1 MPTLRCL
8 VEEIFRT
15 KEKEG
20 YVLFMES
27 LERNELIQP
36 GLRYGDT
43 FNALSELSYSREE
56 WIHFMYE
63 NMHDEQAQKC
73 LKSIKALKYQ
83 RLRKLKQAEMIKV
96 NKLRKYLKNKKWD
109 PIKYSRNLTLADIID
124 NRVPELKK
132 YSCLSIMDFPTLY
145 FERKLVY
152 ELLRDIGSKRRSVS
166 EEKEIDAI
174 CKKEDGIS
182 DEIKQLEKI
191 KKIISSRYPH
201 IVFETPSEY
210 PWNLLIDAI
219 MISKSISTY
228 KLITEYGVYNLLKNK
243 NDIKTFLDISIDVI
257 YDRLATR
264 EHHRQYEKELYCF
277 ANHYRLG
284 QTFTQI
290 AEDINRTKASISER
304 TKLFLRTIRSA
315 APFNYHK
322 YGSLIYDE
330 FFKADLKGL
339 VVKIVNGEQPE
350 HSIKLPNCY
359 CISHILNFID
369 SQYEM
374 DKANKLKTVILALA
388 YPVFRDMFIY
398 GMDYVND
405 EYCSNRTICVSSTT
419 PETLETF
426 DNLCDVNKNHYRY
439 ESTSMDLDDEDT
451 SLTIF
456 ED

>member
-1 MPTLRCL
+1 MPALRCL

-15 KEKEG
+15 AEKEA

-36 GLRYGDT
+36 GLRYGET
-43 FNALSELSYSREE
+43 FNALCELSYSREE

-83 RLRKLKQAEMIKV
+83 RPRKLKQAEMIKV

-124 NRVPELKK
+124 IRVPELKK

-145 FERKLVY
+145 FERKLIY
-152 ELLRDIGSKRRSVS
+152 ELIHDIESNHRRVS

-182 DEIKQLEKI
+182 DEIKHLEKI
-191 KKIISSRYPH
+191 KKIISTRYPH
-201 IVFETPSEY
+201 IVFESPSEY

-219 MISKSISTY
+219 MTSKSMLTY

-243 NDIKTFLDISIDVI
+243 DDIKTFLDISIDVI
-257 YDRLATR
+257 YDRMATR
-264 EHHRQYEKELYCF
+264 EHKCHYEKELYCF
-277 ANHYRLG
+277 TNHYRLG
-284 QTFTQI
+284 QTLSQI
-290 AEDINRTKASISER
+290 AEDLNRTKASISDR

-330 FFKADLKGL
+330 FFKTDLKGL

-350 HSIKLPNCY
+350 HSIKHMSNPY
-359 CISHILNFID
+359 YDRYNFIN

-374 DKANKLKTVILALA
+374 DKANKLKTVILALT

-398 GMDYVND
+398 GLDHVND

>member
-1 MPTLRCL
+1 MPALRCL

-15 KEKEG
+15 AEKEA

-36 GLRYGDT
+36 GLRYGEA
-43 FNALSELSYSREE
+43 FNALCELSYSREE
-56 WIHFMYE
+56 WVHFMYE
-63 NMHDEQAQKC
+63 NMYDDQAQKC

-83 RLRKLKQAEMIKV
+83 RPRKLKQAEMIKV
-96 NKLRKYLKNKKWD
+96 KKLRRYLKNKKWD

-145 FERKLVY
+145 FERKLIY
-152 ELLRDIGSKRRSVS
+152 ELIRCIGSKHWRAS

-182 DEIKQLEKI
+182 DEIKYLEKI
-191 KKIISSRYPH
+191 KKIISTRYPH
-201 IVFETPSEY
+201 IVFESPSEY

-219 MISKSISTY
+219 MISKSVLTY
-228 KLITEYGVYNLLKNK
+228 ELITEYGVYNLLKNK
-243 NDIKTFLDISIDVI
+243 DDIKTFLDISIDVI
-257 YDRLATR
+257 YDKLATK
-264 EHHRQYEKELYCF
+264 EHQRYYEKELYCF
-277 ANHYRLG
+277 THRYRLG
-284 QTFTQI
+284 ETLTQI
-290 AEDINRTKASISER
+290 AEDLDRTKASIGER
-304 TKLFLRTIRSA
+304 TKRFLRTIRSA

-322 YGSLIYDE
+322 YGSFIYDE
-330 FFKADLKGL
+330 FFKTDLKGL

-350 HSIKLPNCY
+350 HSIYHMPTSY
-359 CISHILNFID
+359 YDRYNFIG

-374 DKANKLKTVILALA
+374 DKANKLKTIILALT

-398 GMDYVND
+398 GLDHVND
-405 EYCSNRTICVSSTT
+405 EYCSHRSIHSSSTT

-426 DNLCDVNKNHYRY
+426 DNLRGADEKHYIY

>member
-1 MPTLRCL
+1 MSALHYL

-15 KEKEG
+15 KEREG

-27 LERNELIQP
+27 LERDELIQP

-43 FNALSELSYSREE
+43 FNALCELSYSREE

-83 RLRKLKQAEMIKV
+83 RGRKLKQAEMIKV

-152 ELLRDIGSKRRSVS
+152 ELIRDIESKHQRVS

-174 CKKEDGIS
+174 RKKEDGIYN
-182 DEIKQLEKI
+182 EIKQLEKI

-201 IVFETPSEY
+201 IVFESPSEY

-219 MISKSISTY
+219 MISKSVSTY

-264 EHHRQYEKELYCF
+264 EHHRHYEKELYCF
-277 ANHYRLG
+277 TNHYRLG
-284 QTFTQI
+284 QTLTQI
-290 AEDINRTKASISER
+290 AEDLNRTKAGIGAR

-330 FFKADLKGL
+330 FFKTDLKGL

-350 HSIKLPNCY
+350 HSIKHMP
-359 CISHILNFID
+359 ISYYDRHNFIN

-374 DKANKLKTVILALA
+374 DKANKLKTVILALT

-398 GMDYVND
+398 GLDHVND